1 MGDMLRVIDGLSDT
15 GVGGVALM
23 GDAAFACDACG
34 LVSGAGL
41 SMCGGGKE
49 EDTGGAARDVVGA
62 CAVSARLSIDEGMGG
77 GEGDEA
83 LGRSDGVVEAAV
95 W

>member
-1 MGDMLRVIDGLSDT
+1 MLRVIDGLSDS

-23 GDAAFACDACG
+23 GGDACG
-34 LVSGAGL
+34 LVSRAGA

-49 EDTGGAARDVVGA
+49 EDAGGSVREVVGA
-62 CAVSARLSIDEGMGG
+62 CAVSTRFSIDEGMGG

-83 LGRSDGVVEAAV
+83 FGRSDGVVEAAV

>member
-1 MGDMLRVIDGLSDT
+1 MLRVIDGLSDT

-23 GDAAFACDACG
+23 GGDACG
-34 LVSGAGL
+34 LVSGAGA

-49 EDTGGAARDVVGA
+49 EDTGGSVREVVGA
-62 CAVSARLSIDEGMGG
+62 CAVSTRFSIDGGMGG
-77 GEGDEA
+77 GDGDEA
-83 LGRSDGVVEAAV
+83 FGRSDGVVAAAV